1 MSRPSPNKSNSMMGC
16 FCFWVFNGIVFSMI
30 IDGKKIAAEIMS
42 RVEADV
48 AKLETKPLVA
58 AVLVGAQEE
67 MRRFLEIK
75 EEMAK
80 KAGFEYKWY
89 EFPADITTKKLRAEI
104 VKIAKQKK
112 VSGIILELPL
122 PKHINQQAVL
132 NAIPQEKDPDV
143 LSQKAQ
149 GAFFVGRSDVLPPC
163 PAAVKAIL
171 DYHEI
176 NVVGKRVAVFGYG
189 LLVGRPAAHMLAEMK
204 ASVTVIARN
213 DPNQA
218 ELCRQADIIVTG
230 IGNPGMIKADMVKD
244 GAIVMDFGYGKLNGK
259 ISGDV
264 DFESVK
270 DKASLITPVPGG
282 VGPLVCA
289 VALENVI
296 KLL

>member
-1 MSRPSPNKSNSMMGC
+1 MTQ
-16 FCFWVFNGIVFSMI
+16 V
-30 IDGKKIAAEIMS
+30 AAE
-42 RVEADV
+42 V
-48 AKLETKPLVA
+48 ATMAQPPRIA
-58 AVLVGAQEE
+58 AVLVGVQKE

-75 EEMAK
+75 EEMAV
-80 KAGFEYKWY
+80 KAGFKYQWY

-149 GAFFVGRSDVLPPC
+149 GAFFVGRSAVMPPC

-171 DYHEI
+171 DYHQI
-176 NVVGKRVAVFGYG
+176 DVIGKRAAVFGYG
-189 LLVGRPAAHMLAEMK
+189 LLVGRPAAHMLASMR
-204 ASVTVIARN
+204 ASVIIIARN
-213 DPNQA
+213 DPDQA
-218 ELCRQADIIVTG
+218 KLCRQADIIVTG
-230 IGNPGMIKADMVKD
+230 TGRVNMVTADIVQD
-244 GAIVMDFGYGKLNGK
+244 GAIVMDFGYGKINNK

-264 DFESVK
+264 DFESVSK
-270 DKASLITPVPGG
+270 KASLITPVPGG

-289 VALENVI
+289 VALQNI
-296 KLL
+296 LKLKA

>member
-1 MSRPSPNKSNSMMGC
+1 ML
-16 FCFWVFNGIVFSMI
+16 

-42 RVEADV
+42 RVAADV
-48 AKLETKPLVA
+48 AKLKTPPLVA

-75 EEMAK
+75 EEMAV
-80 KAGFEYKWY
+80 KAGFQYKWY

-122 PKHINQQAVL
+122 PAHINQQAVL
-132 NAIPQEKDPDV
+132 NGIPQEKDPDV

-149 GAFFVGRSDVLPPC
+149 GAFFARLGEALAKPGRAPIIMPPC

-171 DYHEI
+171 DYHKI
-176 NVVGKRVAVFGYG
+176 DIAGKRAAVFGYG
-189 LLVGRPAAHMLAEMK
+189 LLVGRPAAHMLASMK
-204 ASVTVIARN
+204 ASVTVISRN
-213 DPNQA
+213 DADQA
-218 ELCRQADIIVTG
+218 ELCRQADLIVAG
-230 IGNPGMIKADMVKD
+230 VGKVGMVTADMVKE
-244 GAIVMDFGYGKLNGK
+244 GAIVTDFGYGKLNGK

-264 DFESVK
+264 DFESVSK
-270 DKASLITPVPGG
+270 KASLITPVPGG

-296 KLL
+296 TLMNAQRDE

>member
-1 MSRPSPNKSNSMMGC
+1 MTIN
-16 FCFWVFNGIVFSMI
+16 
-30 IDGKKIAAEIMS
+30 GKKIAAEIIE
-42 RVEADV
+42 RVAAGV
-48 AKLETKPLVA
+48 AKMKTKPLVA

-75 EEMAK
+75 EEMAV
-80 KAGFEYKWY
+80 KAGFAYKWY

-104 VKIAKQKK
+104 VKIARHRTGGSASAHGGPI
-112 VSGIILELPL
+112 SGIILELPL

-149 GAFFVGRSDVLPPC
+149 GAFFVERSPVMPPC

-171 DYHEI
+171 DYHKI
-176 NVVGKRVAVFGYG
+176 DVVGKRVAVFGYG
-189 LLVGRPAAHMLAEMK
+189 LLVGRPAAHMLASMK
-204 ASVTVIARN
+204 ASVIVIARN
-213 DPNQA
+213 DPDQA

-230 IGNPGMIKADMVKD
+230 IGNVGMIKADMVKQD
-244 GAIVMDFGYGKLNGK
+244 AIVMDFGYGKLNGK

-264 DFESVK
+264 DFASVSK
-270 DKASLITPVPGG
+270 KASLITPVPGG

-289 VALENVI
+289 VALENI
-296 KLL
+296 ITLMK

>member
-1 MSRPSPNKSNSMMGC
+1 MERVAGE
-16 FCFWVFNGIVFSMI
+16 V
-30 IDGKKIAAEIMS
+30 KKLPKA
-42 RVEADV
+42 
-48 AKLETKPLVA
+48 PLVA
-58 AVLVGAQEE
+58 AVLVGAQKE

-75 EEMAK
+75 EEMAT
-80 KAGFEYKWY
+80 KAGFEYQWY
-89 EFPADITTKKLRAEI
+89 EFPADITTKKLRSEI

-143 LSQKAQ
+143 LSQIAQ
-149 GAFFVGRSDVLPPC
+149 GAFFVGRSQVMPPC

-171 DYHEI
+171 DYHKI
-176 NVVGKRVAVFGYG
+176 DITGKRAAVFGYG
-189 LLVGRPAAHMLAEMK
+189 LLVGRPAAHMLASMK

-218 ELCRQADIIVTG
+218 ELCRQADLIVTG
-230 IGNPGMIKADMVKD
+230 TGKVKMITADMVKD
-244 GAIVMDFGYGKLNGK
+244 GAIVTDFGYGRDENGK

-264 DFESVK
+264 DFEPVSK
-270 DKASLITPVPGG
+270 KASLITPVPGG

-296 KLL
+296 TLLR